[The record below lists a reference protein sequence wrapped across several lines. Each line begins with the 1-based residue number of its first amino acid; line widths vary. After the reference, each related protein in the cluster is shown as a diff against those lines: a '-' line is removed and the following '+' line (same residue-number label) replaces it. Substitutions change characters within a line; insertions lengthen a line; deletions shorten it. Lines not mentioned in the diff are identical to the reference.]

1 VQTLCDDLVAET
13 DALTDIVKEF
23 SNEQWLQP
31 TVAEGWDTLE
41 TILHL
46 GATDLACYMAVDD
59 PVAFGSLRERLA
71 KGEISVHDAPGIEVR
86 EKSGPKLW
94 EWFIE
99 GRTQMVEALRK
110 LDPKQRIVWL
120 GPEIGALSLAT
131 SRLLET
137 WTHSHD
143 IADTF
148 GRSYPQTDRLRHIA
162 HIGFVTRAFSYVNR
176 GLAAP
181 SEPVRVELDAP
192 SGETWVWGPEESA
205 NSVTGSAYEF
215 CKVVTRRTPVAESRL
230 EIQGELAWQWMEIAQ
245 PWIEPPRISDQA

>member
-1 VQTLCDDLVAET
+1 MYKRQ
-13 DALTDIVKEF
+13 
-23 SNEQWLQP
+23 
-31 TVAEGWDTLE
+31 
-41 TILHL
+41 
-46 GATDLACYMAVDD
+46 
-59 PVAFGSLRERLA
+59 
-71 KGEISVHDAPGIEVR
+71 
-86 EKSGPKLW
+86 
-94 EWFIE
+94 
-99 GRTQMVEALRK
+99 
-110 LDPKQRIVWL
+110 
-120 GPEIGALSLAT
+120 
-131 SRLLET
+131 
-137 WTHSHD
+137 SHD

-205 NSVTGSAYEF
+205 NSVTGSASEF
-215 CKVVTRRTPVAESRL
+215 CKGVTRRPPVADPRL